1 MTISTTTIKNSY
13 SGNGSTTTFNY
24 TFKITDDDEIQVIIR
39 SSTGTETVKTKT
51 THYTVSGV
59 GNANGGSITTTTGN
73 TPASGETVVL
83 RRSTPQTQGLD
94 LIENDPMPADN
105 IETAYDK
112 LTAISQELQE
122 QVDRSL
128 KISRTNTMTST
139 EFATSATDRASKVL
153 SFDSSGELA
162 VTQELG
168 TFRGDWAASTAYEV
182 RDLVKDTSTN
192 NIFIVTEAHTSSG
205 SQPLTSNANSAK
217 YTLIV
222 DAATATTQ
230 ASNAASSATAAASS
244 ATTATT
250 KASEASTSASNAA
263 SSATAAA
270 SSATSA
276 SSSAS
281 TATTKAS
288 EASTSATNAASSA
301 TAAATSASQAAA
313 AANFEVFND
322 TTPQLGGNLD
332 TNEKEIVTV
341 SNRDLVLAPNG
352 TGAVEIKGNDN
363 SGKLLFNCEQNSHHV
378 SLQAPAHSAFGG
390 NIAFTLPTSTGSSGQ
405 ALITNGS
412 GVLSFA
418 TIAETKPTVADVSQ
432 TIAPS
437 SATTINI
444 TGTGFVAIPIV
455 QFINA
460 STGAVTSA
468 NTVSLTNA
476 TTLSVNLT
484 LASGNYF
491 VRIENPDGTAGR
503 STNNIITAST
513 APSFSTSA
521 GSIGTIAGN
530 FSGTVATIAGS
541 SDSTIAFSETTN
553 VLTNASQANCSLN
566 SSTGAITT
574 SDFGGSSTT
583 PTTYTFTI
591 RITDAEGQTV
601 DREFSLTSSF
611 GATGG
616 GQFN

>member
-13 SGNGSTTTFNY
+13 SGNGSTTSFNY
-24 TFKITDDDEIQVIIR
+24 TFKIADEDEIQVIIR

-51 THYTVSGV
+51 THYTVAGV
-59 GNANGGSITTTTGN
+59 GNANGGSITFTTGN
-73 TPASGETVVL
+73 TPTATETVVL

-139 EFATSATDRASKVL
+139 EFTTSATDRASKVL

-168 TFRGDWAASTAYEV
+168 TFRGNWAASTAYAV

-205 SQPLTSNANSAK
+205 SEPLTSNTNSAK

-230 ASNAASSATAAASS
+230 ATNAASSATAAASS

-301 TAAATSASQAAA
+301 KRKRHHSKTV
-313 AANFEVFND
+313 VF
-322 TTPQLGGNLD
+322 P
-332 TNEKEIVTV
+332 K
-341 SNRDLVLAPNG
+341 
-352 TGAVEIKGNDN
+352 K
-363 SGKLLFNCEQNSHHV
+363 K
-378 SLQAPAHSAFGG
+378 
-390 NIAFTLPTSTGSSGQ
+390 
-405 ALITNGS
+405 
-412 GVLSFA
+412 
-418 TIAETKPTVADVSQ
+418 
-432 TIAPS
+432 
-437 SATTINI
+437 
-444 TGTGFVAIPIV
+444 
-455 QFINA
+455 
-460 STGAVTSA
+460 
-468 NTVSLTNA
+468 
-476 TTLSVNLT
+476 
-484 LASGNYF
+484 
-491 VRIENPDGTAGR
+491 
-503 STNNIITAST
+503 
-513 APSFSTSA
+513 
-521 GSIGTIAGN
+521 
-530 FSGTVATIAGS
+530 
-541 SDSTIAFSETTN
+541 
-553 VLTNASQANCSLN
+553 
-566 SSTGAITT
+566 
-574 SDFGGSSTT
+574 
-583 PTTYTFTI
+583 
-591 RITDAEGQTV
+591 
-601 DREFSLTSSF
+601 
-611 GATGG
+611 
-616 GQFN
+616 

>member
-332 TNEKEIVTV
+332 TNEK
-341 SNRDLVLAPNG
+341 
-352 TGAVEIKGNDN
+352 K
-363 SGKLLFNCEQNSHHV
+363 
-378 SLQAPAHSAFGG
+378 
-390 NIAFTLPTSTGSSGQ
+390 
-405 ALITNGS
+405 
-412 GVLSFA
+412 
-418 TIAETKPTVADVSQ
+418 
-432 TIAPS
+432 
-437 SATTINI
+437 
-444 TGTGFVAIPIV
+444 
-455 QFINA
+455 
-460 STGAVTSA
+460 
-468 NTVSLTNA
+468 
-476 TTLSVNLT
+476 
-484 LASGNYF
+484 
-491 VRIENPDGTAGR
+491 
-503 STNNIITAST
+503 
-513 APSFSTSA
+513 
-521 GSIGTIAGN
+521 
-530 FSGTVATIAGS
+530 
-541 SDSTIAFSETTN
+541 
-553 VLTNASQANCSLN
+553 
-566 SSTGAITT
+566 
-574 SDFGGSSTT
+574 
-583 PTTYTFTI
+583 
-591 RITDAEGQTV
+591 
-601 DREFSLTSSF
+601 
-611 GATGG
+611 
-616 GQFN
+616 